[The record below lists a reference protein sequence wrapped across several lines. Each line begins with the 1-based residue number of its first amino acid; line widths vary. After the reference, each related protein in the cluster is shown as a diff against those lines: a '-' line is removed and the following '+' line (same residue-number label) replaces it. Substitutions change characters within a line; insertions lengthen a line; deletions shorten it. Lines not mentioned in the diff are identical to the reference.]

1 MQVVKLW
8 YYPRV
13 LVNKDPLE
21 SDGET
26 YFDYKQ
32 LIKSEIYFDD
42 NKSVEDI
49 ESAVIDIRN
58 TSIVSLDS
66 WQLMKKGGES

>member
-21 SDGET
+21 SDGSSE
-26 YFDYKQ
+26 YDYKQ
-32 LIKSEIYFDD
+32 LVKSEIYFSED
-42 NKSVEDI
+42 KSPDFIERAVLDI
-49 ESAVIDIRN
+49 NNSGVIA
-58 TSIVSLDS
+58 LDS
-66 WQLMKKGGES
+66 FRIEDEGGES